1 MNGMTSQ
8 YQLLSNAIEFANQNH
23 RAISQNLANVNTP
36 NYEAQQLSF
45 EQFLKQVETSPANEG
60 EMLRN
65 LKLENTPGLAYRSD
79 GNNVDLDRELANLK
93 KNDLAHQTLTQ
104 LLGSQIKIMKKAISG

>member
-1 MNGMTSQ
+1 MTGMPSQ

-36 NYEAQQLSF
+36 NYESQQLSF
-45 EQFLKQVETSPANEG
+45 EQFLKHVETARPEDGTGNKQFE
-60 EMLRN
+60 LQ
-65 LKLENTPGLAYRSD
+65 NTPGLASRSD

-93 KNDLAHQTLTQ
+93 KNDLAHTTLTQ
-104 LLGSQIKIMKKAISG
+104 LLGSQIKIMKKAIVG